1 MYVHIFFFTF
11 SYAGPRSGPS
21 RDPLCVG
28 CLSMSTHIR
37 PCSKLC
43 RLPVCSQQCEGSLQH
58 AAECEFLRE
67 YTNGEHRTQQAN
79 LPSGVPATKEQK
91 ESKDQYV
98 QKSSVNE
105 VCITNGNCN
114 SGDIKQSLVQG
125 NSGIQE
131 KETKNGP
138 GYHSKDNKVKGLS
151 QPKGTTE
158 INNNM
163 KSFPQDGSTS
173 ASANGQPSGSRYN
186 EDTIN
191 DSPHNS
197 LSKQAIIDAAS
208 AQSPTVLEGLNLELV
223 RSVTPLR
230 CLQMSTLK
238 RAIMKLLESIEHP
251 ICEVCVYSIR
261 IFCLTRSWL
270 RK

>member
-1 MYVHIFFFTF
+1 M
-11 SYAGPRSGPS
+11 G
-21 RDPLCVG
+21 
-28 CLSMSTHIR
+28 THIR

-43 RLPVCSQQCEGSLQH
+43 RLPVCSLQCEDSPQH
-58 AAECEFLRE
+58 ATECEFLRE

-91 ESKDQYV
+91 ESNI
-98 QKSSVNE
+98 QKASMNE
-105 VCITNGNCN
+105 ACITNGNCN
-114 SGDIKQSLVQG
+114 SGDIKQSLVQE

-131 KETKNGP
+131 KDTKNGLD
-138 GYHSKDNKVKGLS
+138 YHSKDNKVKGLS
-151 QPKGTTE
+151 QSKGMTE
-158 INNNM
+158 INNNV

-186 EDTIN
+186 EDTIKDSA

-230 CLQMSTLK
+230 CLKMSTLK